1 MIPKLDWSAF
11 HKATQ
16 MLGDVEVSVPE
27 KLIES
32 FEKDPEFLKKV
43 HHALLEVI
51 SHFCFYLRGRDR
63 RAIILGGVGR
73 KQAFKT

>member
-11 HKATQ
+11 YKATQ

-27 KLIES
+27 KLIDGYD
-32 FEKDPEFLKKV
+32 KDTDFLKKV

-51 SHFCFYLRGRDR
+51 FQLASIPIRIKIMALEKIQFF
-63 RAIILGGVGR
+63 
-73 KQAFKT
+73 F